1 MNNFIIL
8 FQVISI
14 IFDTSIIWS
23 LQSVIFKPYF
33 TNPNQSSRHRARAGR
48 PGLPD
53 SVVEI
58 TFLLNIQTHLYYS
71 YTTLLK
77 SNV

>member
-14 IFDTSIIWS
+14 IFDTFIIWS

-48 PGLPD
+48 SVLPIFF
-53 SVVEI
+53 VEM
-58 TFLLNIQTHLYYS
+58 TSLLNIQILFWY
-71 YTTLLK
+71 LL
-77 SNV
+77 